1 MLPALLAFHLF
12 ITAIRASSVESTF
25 RTTCTVPN
33 TTTHY
38 VSSPDTRGTLDILW
52 SSLFTIIA
60 CTLTVQHLNVPEQRE
75 ERDPGWRGDLKWR
88 LKDTWKSL
96 KWMLITI
103 LAPELLIAISWHDL
117 IIAWRTHGKLRQFA
131 EEDEVPWTMTH
142 TLLANMGGFVIRSQ
156 QDKRTE
162 SRLKGGD
169 SKPDDSD
176 AIAAIVPTVL
186 ARNPAKA
193 SIELTDHA
201 EVTSTACDLPRMS
214 DEREFSSNGAEVAS
228 EPLPNPCH
236 VTAEDIFILRQSE
249 HLKKLPHI
257 TEDEIND
264 RSKSNSFVK
273 AIAVTQI
280 LWMVVQIIVRTSRG
294 LAITQLEIAVMAFS
308 VCAVILYIF
317 NWRKPKGIKTTFP
330 LAIFSG
336 DIPDAIERQIRVG
349 YDNCWRLS
357 HGFLPDS
364 AFRNQRAGNPIRNDN
379 GDDWSLLSLGL
390 FFGCSI
396 FGGIHIAAWTFHF
409 PSRVELILW
418 RVASIWCTVFALV
431 TTLLA
436 SIMGIVEVFF
446 VFDDDDRLVNGF
458 GRIFLALYVICRF
471 ILLVEIF
478 RTLLFLP
485 PDAFIATSA
494 SNIPHLA

>member
-1 MLPALLAFHLF
+1 
-12 ITAIRASSVESTF
+12 
-25 RTTCTVPN
+25 
-33 TTTHY
+33 
-38 VSSPDTRGTLDILW
+38 
-52 SSLFTIIA
+52 
-60 CTLTVQHLNVPEQRE
+60 
-75 ERDPGWRGDLKWR
+75 
-88 LKDTWKSL
+88 
-96 KWMLITI
+96 MLITI

-201 EVTSTACDLPRMS
+201 EVTSTVCDLPRMS
-214 DEREFSSNGAEVAS
+214 EEREFSSNGAEVAS

-249 HLKKLPHI
+249 HLKKLPHV

-273 AIAVTQI
+273 AIAVTQS

-308 VCAVILYIF
+308 VCAVILYIL
-317 NWRKPKGIKTTFP
+317 NWRKAKDIKTAFT
-330 LAIFSG
+330 LAIFPG
-336 DIPDAIERQIRVG
+336 DIPDAIERHIRAG
-349 YDNCWRLS
+349 YDSTGALS
-357 HGFLPDS
+357 TQFS
-364 AFRNQRAGNPIRNDN
+364 FSEEERAGDPVPNDRIA
-379 GDDWSLLSLGL
+379 GVDDLEIHLVASLV
-390 FFGCSI
+390 FGCLI
-396 FGGIHIAAWTFHF
+396 FGGIHLAAWNFNF
-409 PSRVELILW
+409 PTRVELIFW
-418 RVASIWCTVFALV
+418 RVASIWCAVFALAIS
-431 TTLLA
+431 TFGTIIDFA
-436 SIMGIVEVFF
+436 GGFF
-446 VFDDDDRLVNGF
+446 IWDDDRLVL
-458 GRIFLALYVICRF
+458 RISFALYVICRL